1 VLRRSL
7 SLSDAPSNCMP
18 RCRCWPGSRASL
30 PRNWR
35 RLGRRPRSTPSWT
48 APPRGSNAGS
58 SPLAPSRRSSTES
71 RATSTR
77 SVHCCTGQWPLENA
91 WWYERC
97 SSVRVRLRAGQRRRG
112 HGGAE
117 QRGGDEAAAVPWRPL
132 RLQCMLTFNG
142 VNSES
147 NRVLD
152 CGTNAHF
159 QWYFMARR
167 TFGGIFRF
175 SHSFDAMKPIFPC

>member
-1 VLRRSL
+1 
-7 SLSDAPSNCMP
+7 M
-18 RCRCWPGSRASL
+18 
-30 PRNWR
+30 
-35 RLGRRPRSTPSWT
+35 
-48 APPRGSNAGS
+48 
-58 SPLAPSRRSSTES
+58 
-71 RATSTR
+71 
-77 SVHCCTGQWPLENA
+77 
-91 WWYERC
+91 
-97 SSVRVRLRAGQRRRG
+97 RVRLRAGQRRRG

-132 RLQCMLTFNG
+132 RLQRMLTFNG

-175 SHSFDAMKPIFPC
+175 SHSFDAMKPIFPFLKSTIYSVSLYLSQASEILYMPNILKREKQFKALDKESDDTRFGSRLYTFLD

>member
-1 VLRRSL
+1 MYSWPSACMYVLQVLARFEGF
-7 SLSDAPSNCMP
+7 PSKKLEAL
-18 RCRCWPGSRASL
+18 RTAAALYSKLDGATSRLKCWKL
-30 PRNWR
+30 
-35 RLGRRPRSTPSWT
+35 T
-48 APPRGSNAGS
+48 AG
-58 SPLAPSRRSSTES
+58 PSRRSSTES

-77 SVHCCTGQWPLENA
+77 SVHCCTSQWPLENA

-132 RLQCMLTFNG
+132 RLQRMLTFNG

-175 SHSFDAMKPIFPC
+175 SHSFDAMKPIFPI